1 MKTYFYREHRIDLH
15 PYAGGFKAFIFA
27 PGGNGTGAA
36 ATVVAAPDGQE
47 LVALDRVLR
56 DARAL
61 IDSQFVR
68 RAA

>member
-1 MKTYFYREHRIDLH
+1 
-15 PYAGGFKAFIFA
+15 
-27 PGGNGTGAA
+27 
-36 ATVVAAPDGQE
+36 VAAPDGQE